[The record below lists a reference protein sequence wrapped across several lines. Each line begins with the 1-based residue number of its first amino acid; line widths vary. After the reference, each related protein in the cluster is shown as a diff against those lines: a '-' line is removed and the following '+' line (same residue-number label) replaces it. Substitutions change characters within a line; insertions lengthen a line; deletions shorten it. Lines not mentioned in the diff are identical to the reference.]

1 MTQES
6 TAKASGDQNPFSQL
20 LPARICFSCP
30 VPPPIHSL
38 LRKGRQ
44 DPEWGKQKELKGTKW
59 LVADQMEREQTR
71 PALTR

>member
-1 MTQES
+1 MTLES

-20 LPARICFSCP
+20 PASWITAFSCP

-38 LRKGRQ
+38 LRKGRE

-59 LVADQMEREQTR
+59 LVADPDGTSR
-71 PALTR
+71 PGQP